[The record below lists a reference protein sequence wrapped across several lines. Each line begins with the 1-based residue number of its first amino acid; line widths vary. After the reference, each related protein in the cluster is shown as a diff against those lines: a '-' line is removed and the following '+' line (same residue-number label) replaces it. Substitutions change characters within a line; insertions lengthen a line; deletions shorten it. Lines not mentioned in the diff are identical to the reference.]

1 MQVPRLVVGTF
12 ATDVY
17 LDAFVE
23 CSLCTDKDAH
33 GSPHKDMQLLALQ
46 RKRAKRK
53 ENHYVFIQFQICDWI
68 KLKKGLDVPSYWYVQ
83 TKKFCVSF
91 WFPNTSYSLR

>member
-23 CSLCTDKDAH
+23 CSLYTDKDAH

-53 ENHYVFIQFQICDWI
+53 E
-68 KLKKGLDVPSYWYVQ
+68 KKTIMFSFNSKSAIGL
-83 TKKFCVSF
+83 
-91 WFPNTSYSLR
+91 N